1 MARKKKKATKK
12 SNSYWMKYGGTPRKM
27 HKGGFTH
34 PHPHP
39 KEASDDV
46 LKGAQIWSS
55 YSSDGKPLNKRSQYS
70 WGDDEK
76 DAVEAFKNTR
86 WFDFYPDT
94 SKNIPQTLDELRK
107 YEKAIEAHKT
117 RDIELY
123 NTEFDDFGDLL
134 YGSANVVRG
143 AANLIPH
150 PYAKAIGWLG
160 AGLLTG
166 GKAGWDWYKR
176 DYNTKAKENNPNAVF
191 TDSDGNILNYEDNEH
206 SLFNSFVYPRGVKE
220 VRVKPSEED
229 METLNLNINRDAK
242 SDDPLLNEKIEKKEM
257 GGHGNAPQEDPTF
270 KMWFAKNARRSDVLQ
285 SSSDP
290 EALKQLFLN
299 DINFPGNDVP
309 VFSNEI
315 DAFGNINKE
324 NRPIGLSENL
334 IGGMGNNPI
343 QEETTEPKDK
353 QEFFDYRKY
362 GGMPKAEH
370 GIHIK
375 PENRGKFTNW
385 AQNHGMS
392 VTEASNKVMGN
403 TEGYSPEVVKMANFA
418 KNARS
423 WAKYGLP
430 KAELGMGQG
439 LYQHATDGHLTDYSQ
454 HDKRFDNFG
463 MKMGEVG
470 DSGFMKIFNKVV
482 PGLGTLLDIGFD
494 YWGYKGEKKKHHD
507 LKIDASRASDDLLSL
522 NKKDANKETL
532 DLSTRKNALGVKA
545 SYDGEG
551 PDFWE
556 DFGKEALGDVV
567 GGFTGGDFQKGYN
580 MVAGGGGGAGGGD
593 VGDFVETV
601 DFDTL
606 ARYGGNMSN
615 DYKKMNMGGAN
626 QFQPGL
632 TAAMINGMVNP
643 LSHAEQF
650 KSSGIEQQYN
660 AGGNVEQGPD
670 YEAEGGEVIMHES
683 GAVPSTTGDTEQIDG
698 EPNEAMLSLLQGNSH
713 ETQDPNGHTGE
724 IVEGGGNQYV
734 FSKSLK
740 SKVWE
745 SNFAEAA
752 EKIGKHIARFKKELE
767 EGDGI
772 TKTTASSMIEA
783 WNQKLMDLQQEQ
795 ESARQEK
802 FMEMVNEGAEPA
814 QLNEAF
820 PDLFKQF
827 MAEQQATQ
835 LSAAANQM
843 QGQAQMAPNPMG
855 DIDMSQ
861 LSAEDQQLIGA
872 EYGLPNYENGGF
884 DPFDFNRYFGELQD
898 SGMFEGVE
906 QGNFELGRGYSANK
920 GELMDFLTM
929 NYPDGGYQF
938 GDQTYTDP
946 KEMYKAIQEGFNTRR
961 GEYLEGI
968 GTSTTRPDK
977 DNYMIDTEVLN
988 PKTGEM
994 EASWDWKP
1002 EGDDYTGGQREF
1014 QKDKAL
1020 WRLYNKSD
1028 LPVGW
1033 DDNYGR
1039 DAGLSRRK
1047 YFNSLETQL
1056 LSEGKSKEEVK
1067 SVIEREK
1074 MKFDETLENER
1085 IAEENRPL
1093 TEQEKAEA
1101 AAKKLRQEKLG
1112 NELLKFGKTALNE
1125 WMNLGPTRYNRKMA
1139 NEPVE
1144 HEPFISNEN
1153 SDQIKRNLELLSN
1166 TDITLGLKE
1175 LDNNFNQLKYLAREG
1190 SDGSSGGYM
1199 NTLLRGQN
1207 LQNES
1212 EAKLWDSKF
1221 KQDKLGLK
1229 IANESLYNLGE
1240 KDRTEGVRQSIANA
1254 KNRAAKQ
1261 AFEAKGWEG
1270 LSGWNQLQTKMKNE
1284 MAHDKQL
1291 QGLLKHIYPDA
1302 EMYINRDGGIDIDK
1316 LAESG
1321 DLDKLIEQ
1329 YPELKGII
1337 GKYMNKTEEE

>member
-1 MARKKKKATKK
+1 MANKKKKKK
-12 SNSYWMKYGGTPRKM
+12 SNSYWMKYGGVGPTKM
-27 HKGGFTH
+27 DRFKGYIEKKHEGGFAH

-39 KEASDDV
+39 KNASDDV
-46 LKGAQIWSS
+46 LKGAQIWNS
-55 YSSDGKPLNKRSQYS
+55 YSSDGKPLNKRTNYS

-76 DAVEAFKNTR
+76 DAVESFKNTR
-86 WFDFYPDT
+86 WFDYYPDT
-94 SKNIPQTLDELRK
+94 SKNVPQTLEELRK
-107 YEKAIEAHKT
+107 YEEAIGAHEN
-117 RDIELY
+117 RNIELY

-150 PYAKAIGWLG
+150 PYAKAIGWTG

-166 GKAGWDWYKR
+166 GKAAWDWYKR
-176 DYNTKAKENNPNAVF
+176 DYNTRAKENNPNAVF
-191 TDSDGNILNYEDNEH
+191 TDSDGNILRYEDNEH
-206 SLFNSFVYPRGVKE
+206 SLFNSFVYPKGTKE
-220 VRVKPSEED
+220 VRVKPTEEE
-229 METLNLNINRDAK
+229 METLNLNINRDTK
-242 SDDPLLNEKIEKKEM
+242 SDDPLKKEM
-257 GGHGNAPQEDPTF
+257 GGHGGAPQEDPTF

-290 EALKQLFLN
+290 QALKQLFLN
-299 DINFPGNDVP
+299 DINFPGNDMP

-315 DAFGNINKE
+315 NAFGNVDKS
-324 NRPIGLSENL
+324 NRSMDLSEKM
-334 IGGMGNNPI
+334 IGGM
-343 QEETTEPKDK
+343 
-353 QEFFDYRKY
+353 RY
-362 GGMPKAEH
+362 GGMPTYQ
-370 GIHIK
+370 
-375 PENRGKFTNW
+375 GK
-385 AQNHGMS
+385 M
-392 VTEASNKVMGN
+392 
-403 TEGYSPEVVKMANFA
+403 
-418 KNARS
+418 
-423 WAKYGLP
+423 P

-439 LYQHATDGHLTDYSQ
+439 LYNHATEGHLSDYSNA
-454 HDKRFDNFG
+454 DARYDNFG

-470 DSGFMKIFNKVV
+470 DSGFMKLFNKVV

-494 YWGYKGEKKKHHD
+494 YWGYKGEKKKHYD
-507 LKIDASRASDDLLSL
+507 NKIDASRASDNLLLL

-532 DLSTRKNALGVKA
+532 DLSTRTDALGVKA
-545 SYDGEG
+545 AYDGEA
-551 PDFWE
+551 PDFWD

-567 GGFTGGDFQKGYN
+567 GGFTGGDFKKGYD
-580 MVAGGGGGAGGGD
+580 MISGGGGGGD
-593 VGDFVETV
+593 VTDIGV
-601 DFDTL
+601 DDLAGTL
-606 ARYGGNMSN
+606 DGMAKYGGVPNYRNGGLYANMNKRKAAGTSRSKSN
-615 DYKKMNMGGAN
+615 STISPAAYKNMQEGFKMYGGHSYAESGMDLRNLHRMNMGGAN

-632 TAAMINGMVNP
+632 TAAMINGVVNP
-643 LSHAEQF
+643 LSHEEQF
-650 KSSGIEQQYN
+650 KSSGLEQQYN

-683 GAVPSTTGDTEQIDG
+683 GAVPSTTGETEQIDG
-698 EPNEAMLSLLQGNSH
+698 EPNEAMLSMLQGNSH

-752 EKIGKHIARFKKELE
+752 EKIGKHISRFKKELE
-767 EGDGI
+767 DGDGI

-827 MAEQQATQ
+827 MAEQQASQ
-835 LSAAANQM
+835 LSAASNQM
-843 QGQAQMAPNPMG
+843 EGQAQMPANPMG

-898 SGMFEGVE
+898 SGMFEGVD
-906 QGNFELGRGYSANK
+906 QGNFELGKGYSANK

-946 KEMYKAIQEGFNTRR
+946 KEMAKAIQEGFNTRR
-961 GEYLEGI
+961 GEYLEGL

-977 DNYMIDTEVLN
+977 DNYMIDTEIMN
-988 PKTGEM
+988 PKTGQM
-994 EASWDWKP
+994 EESWDWKP
-1002 EGDDYTGGQREF
+1002 EGEDYTGGQSEF

-1020 WRLYNKSD
+1020 WKLYNKSD

-1056 LSEGKSKEEVK
+1056 LSEGKSKEEVN
-1067 SVIEREK
+1067 SVIQREK

-1093 TEQEKAEA
+1093 TEEEKAEA
-1101 AAKKLRQEKLG
+1101 AAKKLRQQKLSKD
-1112 NELLKFGKTALNE
+1112 LKAGGKEALNHLL
-1125 WMNLGPTRYNRKMA
+1125 NLAPTLYNRKKG
-1139 NEPVE
+1139 
-1144 HEPFISNEN
+1144 NEN
-1153 SDQIKRNLELLSN
+1153 PEVEQFVENENEAQIRQNLELLSN

-1175 LDNNFNQLKYLAREG
+1175 LDDNFNQLKYLAREG
-1190 SDGSSGGYM
+1190 SDGSSGSYM

-1229 IANESLYNLGE
+1229 IANESLFNLGE
-1240 KDRTEGVRQSIANA
+1240 RDRTEGVRVNTANA
-1254 KNRAAKQ
+1254 KNRAAVQ

-1270 LSGWNQLQTKMKNE
+1270 LSGYNQLQTKMKNE

-1316 LAESG
+1316 LGESG
-1321 DLDKLIEQ
+1321 ELDKLIEK
-1329 YPELKGII
+1329 YPELKEII
-1337 GKYMNKTEEE
+1337 GKYIQ